1 MIEINYVKLSADSQG
16 ERAEKIVLT
25 DDAVLEDLVDAIMSG
40 EGVSPIPT
48 DEAGKRWTI
57 DSDIGMLAGI
67 HITEHG
73 NWSAV
78 YPELSPNLPLKESG
92 MTSATAAEQ

>member
-1 MIEINYVKLSADSQG
+1 MIEINYAKLSTGSQ
-16 ERAEKIVLT
+16 EETACKIALP

-57 DSDIGMLAGI
+57 DSDIGPIAQI
-67 HITEHG
+67 YVTEHG
-73 NWSAV
+73 NWSAQ
-78 YPELSPNLPLKESG
+78 YPELSPNLPLTESG
-92 MTSATAAEQ
+92 MTSATAEEQ